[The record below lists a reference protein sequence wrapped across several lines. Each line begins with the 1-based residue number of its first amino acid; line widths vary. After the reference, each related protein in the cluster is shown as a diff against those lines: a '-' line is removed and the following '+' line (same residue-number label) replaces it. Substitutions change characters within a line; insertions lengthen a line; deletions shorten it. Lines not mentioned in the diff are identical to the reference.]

1 MTPEEREALIA
12 YTAAVEEF
20 AKMYARQF
28 EGLKMLL
35 LQKGLITTE
44 ELENALQVIEA
55 AIAVD
60 EATDPRFDASE
71 RWRGWFED
79 LKRRNESPQ
88 RHGEKRLE

>member
-12 YTAAVEEF
+12 YTSAVEEF

-44 ELENALQVIEA
+44 EFEGALQIIEA
-55 AIAVD
+55 EIAVE
-60 EATDPRFDASE
+60 EATDPRFDRSE
-71 RWRGWFED
+71 RWRGWVE
-79 LKRRNESPQ
+79 
-88 RHGEKRLE
+88 EKR